1 MTKLIRILGSLMAV
15 SVLAAGVAAA
25 QAAKAPST
33 KAPAA
38 AKAPKTVDLS
48 KYPAPVRATIEAETK
63 NATIKGVSKETEK
76 GVVQYEVE
84 TIVNGHTRDFNVD
97 PSGKIL
103 VDEEEIALDAAPAA
117 VRDALKPYAKVLRLE
132 KVTHNGTITYEAS
145 VQAKN
150 GKKSSLEL
158 DANGKPVKG

>member
-1 MTKLIRILGSLMAV
+1 MRMRSATAFTIVTVLGMTL
-15 SVLAAGVAAA
+15 AAA
-25 QAAKAPST
+25 QPPAAKSSAATSR
-33 KAPAA
+33 PAA
-38 AKAPKTVDLS
+38 RVDLS

-63 NATIKGVSKETEK
+63 NATIKKVTKETKK
-76 GVVQYEVE
+76 GQVQYEVE

-117 VRDALKPYAKVLRLE
+117 VRDALKPYAKVVRLE
-132 KVTHNGTITYEAS
+132 KVTQNGRTTYEAS

-150 GKKSSLEL
+150 GKRSSLEL
-158 DANGKPVKG
+158 DANGKRVKG